1 MRKIFVRSPYF
12 IEIDEATQTGAKVEL
27 YIWRKG
33 ETTPTTPSYTLS
45 QNIASQYQTNVT
57 FNISPYAL
65 DYIQPVSTSV
75 VTIPVEEAYD
85 TWCYIRVV
93 SYWKDNTNTYTEL
106 DDITYVALNSFTL
119 YEQGY
124 NQYSDAAVIPLF
136 NTDITLYN
144 FNDTCVSVWIDDNL
158 SVGSY
163 TWERA
168 GLFTYDIDTDGA
180 LWKLN
185 ITESGNWTFTSNTGE
200 EFNVN
205 VEYLCEP
212 KYTPVI
218 CTYVNRY
225 GGWQYLTFF
234 KANRESLETE
244 FKDFNLMPSSVNY
257 NVLKPVIST
266 FNQQGKKKITVNTG
280 WVDENYFE
288 LIEDLMLSQTIL
300 LDGKPVYLSSK
311 STEKK
316 TYIKDKNINYTI
328 EFNYAYGVI
337 NDII

>member
-27 YIWRKG
+27 YIWKADQS
-33 ETTPTTPSYTLS
+33 EPTTPSYTLS

-65 DYIQPVSTSV
+65 DNIQPISSDTSL
-75 VTIPVEEAYD
+75 TIALESYD

-93 SYWKDNTNTYTEL
+93 SYWKDNTNTYTEIS
-106 DDITYVALNSFTL
+106 DTTYVALNSFTL

-124 NQYSDAAVIPLF
+124 NQYDDSDLVPLF
-136 NTDITLYN
+136 NPDITLNN
-144 FNDTCVSVWIDDNL
+144 FNDNNQYVNVWLDASTRWWYNDTPFTAAVQGVYKIPYSIDGTYTIKKGTIDPELRL
-158 SVGSY
+158 SFDV
-163 TWERA
+163 
-168 GLFTYDIDTDGA
+168 
-180 LWKLN
+180 LN
-185 ITESGNWTFTSNTGE
+185 I
-200 EFNVN
+200 
-205 VEYLCEP
+205 CEP
-212 KYTPVI
+212 KYTPI
-218 CTYVNRY
+218 LCTYVNRY

-300 LDGKPVYLSSK
+300 LDGKPVYLNSK

-328 EFNYAYGVI
+328 EFQYAYGVI